1 MSQITESTTAI
12 VSTDTTL
19 ANTVAATFT
28 PEVDFRRCIGGVV
41 QIEFQFASAPTANKT
56 LDLYMLPALASGT
69 DYDVYSQGRNV
80 VLGSVKVEA
89 ATTVQRLSIL
99 LDAVNVPY
107 AKLALYNNA
116 TGQTVTIKKLT
127 VVARKV
133 G

>member
-12 VSTDTTL
+12 VSEDTTL

-41 QIEFQFASAPTANKT
+41 QIEFQFATKPTADKT
-56 LDLYMLPALASGT
+56 LDLYMLPAIASGT

-80 VLGSVKVEA
+80 LLGKVKVED
-89 ATTVQRLSIL
+89 ATTVQRRSIP

-116 TGQTVTIKKLT
+116 TGQTVTIKKMT
-127 VVARKV
+127 VLARKV

>member
-12 VSTDTTL
+12 VSEDTTL

-41 QIEFQFASAPTANKT
+41 QIEFQFASAPTADNT

-69 DYDVYSQGRNV
+69 DYDVYSQGQNV
-80 VLGSVKVEA
+80 LLGKVKVAA
-89 ATTVQRLSIL
+89 ATTVQRLSIP

-116 TGQTVTIKKLT
+116 TGQTVTINKLT
-127 VVARKV
+127 VIARKV

>member
-12 VSTDTTL
+12 VSEDTTL
-19 ANTVAATFT
+19 ANTVAATFS
-28 PEVDFRRCIGGVV
+28 PEVDFRRCIGGVA
-41 QIEFQFASAPTANKT
+41 QIEFQFATNPTADKT

-69 DYDVYSQGRNV
+69 DYDVYSQGRNIL
-80 VLGSVKVEA
+80 LGSVKVAA

-116 TGQTVTIKKLT
+116 TGQTVTVKKLT

>member
-12 VSTDTTL
+12 VSEDTTL

-41 QIEFQFASAPTANKT
+41 QIEFQFATNPTADKT

-80 VLGSVKVEA
+80 LLGKVKVED

-99 LDAVNVPY
+99 FDAVNCPY
-107 AKLALYNNA
+107 GKLAIYNNA

-127 VVARKV
+127 VRVRKV

>member
-12 VSTDTTL
+12 VTEDTTL

-28 PEVDFRRCIGGVV
+28 PEVDFRRCIGGVA
-41 QIEFQFASAPTANKT
+41 QIEFQFATNPTADKT

-69 DYDVYSQGRNV
+69 DYDVYSQGRNIL
-80 VLGSVKVEA
+80 LGSVKVAA
-89 ATTVQRLSIL
+89 ATTVQRKSVL

-116 TGQTVTIKKLT
+116 TGQTVTVKKLT